1 MKWQTGHPTGQGL
14 YLCRTT
20 EGFGGMEVG
29 YSVNYFN
36 GYFRIEHGQT
46 VTHWCEIDEP
56 VDNEFEVYRDPLGRM
71 RCVAQ
76 SHYRNVDLNNIGPG
90 VEE

>member
-1 MKWQTGHPTGQGL
+1 MNWQEGIPTGQGL

-20 EGFGGMEVG
+20 EGFGGREVG

-36 GYFRIEHGQT
+36 GRFRVNAGQT
-46 VTHWCEIDEP
+46 VTHWCVINEP
-56 VDNEFEVYRDPLGRM
+56 IDNESGVYRDPLGRVQ
-71 RCVAQ
+71 CVVQA
-76 SHYRNVDLNNIGPG
+76 HYRNVELHNIGPG